1 MFKKKFLFRVFI
13 VLFILISIVTNWPS
27 RKLVIMA
34 GPKDGYFEI
43 TAQLLKKE
51 LKENFGIEV
60 IIKNRNDTLNIIKDV
75 NDLNSD
81 IDIGFIAQ
89 NIKNQDHE
97 NISSLGTIAMEPL
110 FIFARK
116 DSNINSMEDLKGK
129 RLSIPPPNS
138 GTRTVVDDLFEIYGI
153 TQNNANFFTLNHKDL
168 TTTLTTNKVDVA
180 FFLLPSSAPIISKL
194 GRNPNLMAVNLSESN
209 GIVSRLRYLYNI
221 KISRGSFD
229 LLPVNPGKD
238 LDTVGLPISI
248 IAKKNIQP
256 GLATAVAIM
265 LKENFFDLDPTS
277 PRGTFPSMNIVREL
291 SENSA
296 ASKIYLRER
305 GYIPFLYRFLPFQL
319 ASFVDL
325 AINSLGLLLTIILI
339 YNYIGLP
346 KPYELW
352 LRHRARSNL
361 REIHH
366 LIDKS
371 KSQILTSNESKKI
384 STLINQ
390 IEKSTLFHITVS
402 TRLNEIKSKFNNLI
416 SKK

>member
-1 MFKKKFLFRVFI
+1 
-13 VLFILISIVTNWPS
+13 
-27 RKLVIMA
+27 
-34 GPKDGYFEI
+34 
-43 TAQLLKKE
+43 
-51 LKENFGIEV
+51 
-60 IIKNRNDTLNIIKDV
+60 
-75 NDLNSD
+75 
-81 IDIGFIAQ
+81 
-89 NIKNQDHE
+89 
-97 NISSLGTIAMEPL
+97 
-110 FIFARK
+110 
-116 DSNINSMEDLKGK
+116 
-129 RLSIPPPNS
+129 
-138 GTRTVVDDLFEIYGI
+138 
-153 TQNNANFFTLNHKDL
+153 
-168 TTTLTTNKVDVA
+168 
-180 FFLLPSSAPIISKL
+180 
-194 GRNPNLMAVNLSESN
+194 
-209 GIVSRLRYLYNI
+209 
-221 KISRGSFD
+221 
-229 LLPVNPGKD
+229 PVNPGKD